1 MQREQI
7 KALIELSSSFDE
19 ANEVIEKYTNYAS
32 FEAKIAY
39 LQGMFDCNIVGREG
53 ESLEVDYIALLT
65 AIVDHKWRI

>member
-19 ANEVIEKYTNYAS
+19 ANKVIEKYTSYAS

-39 LQGMFDCNIVGREG
+39 L
-53 ESLEVDYIALLT
+53 
-65 AIVDHKWRI
+65 